1 MINSNSKNISQSDF
15 TISCFTDYLN
25 IECGIAKNFP
35 GYHFDYKIIDWYLGG
50 LGIIKVSKVY
60 APWQKYQVA
69 FEKIKHF
76 NIELIDTQIGKDN
89 MDVQMTVD
97 MIDTLY
103 KHPEID
109 IFAVISGDIDFLPAI
124 QKIKQDKYNKV
135 ILISEENSLNRKYY
149 EIVDIVVPYQ
159 SLMSIYKFL

>member
-1 MINSNSKNISQSDF
+1 
-15 TISCFTDYLN
+15 
-25 IECGIAKNFP
+25 
-35 GYHFDYKIIDWYLGG
+35 
-50 LGIIKVSKVY
+50 
-60 APWQKYQVA
+60 
-69 FEKIKHF
+69 
-76 NIELIDTQIGKDN
+76 

-97 MIDTLY
+97 MIDILY

-149 EIVDIVVPYQ
+149 GIVDIVVPYQ
-159 SLMSIYKFL
+159 RLMRIYKFL